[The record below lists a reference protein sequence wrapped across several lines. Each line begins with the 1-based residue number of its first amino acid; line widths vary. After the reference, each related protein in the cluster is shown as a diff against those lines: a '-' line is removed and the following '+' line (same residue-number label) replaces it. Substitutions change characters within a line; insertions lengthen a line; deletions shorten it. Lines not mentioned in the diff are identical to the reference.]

1 MLSPRFPRAPSRRER
16 EGALPVPRGSRFG
29 AAADTGARGAGA
41 AGSRRREESAGA
53 LSERYGPIGQ
63 GQGRDTVHPLPP
75 PLSVFLEY
83 ASQTGEQP
91 LSSLKLTSNVM
102 TIGPQHVAA
111 HDSTMQQVG
120 AETALSLRVPRST
133 SCGLAQKSE

>member
-1 MLSPRFPRAPSRRER
+1 MRGR
-16 EGALPVPRGSRFG
+16 EGPVPRGVG
-29 AAADTGARGAGA
+29 AMR
-41 AGSRRREESAGA
+41 SRRGG
-53 LSERYGPIGQ
+53 LSERYGPRGR

-83 ASQTGEQP
+83 ASQTGEHP
-91 LSSLKLTSNVM
+91 LSSVKLTSNVM